1 MLQQLLKLLL
11 FAADVVGAVEVSVVF
26 VVFATSVVAVV
37 AFLNG
42 TPEHFSA
49 KKRRNFYLIKTN
61 LSFQTTL
68 INLFSQSL

>member
-1 MLQQLLKLLL
+1 MLLQLLKLLL
-11 FAADVVGAVEVSVVF
+11 FAADVVGAAEVSVVF

-37 AFLNG
+37 VFLNV

-61 LSFQTTL
+61 LSFQSTL